1 MIRLAWV
8 AATTLLLAQAV
19 VAASNAP
26 RRQADCLDTTTAAEI
41 NRLFRLGGADKEI
54 ALCPLALVIVDPHK
68 EPIKFT
74 APRQSLYTLGLP
86 KDSRRA
92 TIVIENSDGR
102 HTGDLTTAI
111 DATCQKCQR
120 VSIRSLHVDGGQSH
134 LGQVEGG
141 EALIRIGGKAGNGQL
156 LQYVEAFGARGY
168 AVIHAASG
176 GGSCHNVT
184 ILDNTVHSSGNAP
197 LDAFLTSDLAR
208 LRDGPAPYDGLE
220 RPGTWTDGISLA
232 CYNSIVSAN
241 VVKDVSGVG
250 IALRGS
256 AGAQVH
262 HNTVV
267 ADDRDML
274 VGISIVANPHA
285 SVDAAHQRAI
295 YVRENRIHAG
305 QAMIRVGLSTGSG
318 TWSTDELPGRHQ
330 IPYESSIVHNRFTSM
345 NGYYGYAMALS
356 DATGL
361 QILENAISASIWGS
375 ETNACLA
382 HPGFV
387 PPTPLIRDPR
397 SVTFAPDP
405 ETGDF
410 QPSFVDRHFGFLLCV
425 GPGSG
430 SSSTELARHSIGPQ
444 HGEVQGLTGVD
455 TGLLLQQMHPSIPAP
470 EARSGGSRRNT
481 MRQTIR
487 RGKKKLET
495 HIAPDGSEFAIA
507 KKALRQVDR
516 TLVQQKAQKHFG
528 MRPQSP
534 TLPRPPRPAPHHP
547 PPVVEKPPHVEP
559 EPRDEAAVA
568 GLPATSGE
576 PSSPQQEEPKIELA
590 KPEKPP
596 LPPSFRETKP
606 PFAKPLPPLGMRK
619 SRRGLSG
626 AIEESSHKHHHPYEA
641 IKRRGGSGHGF
652 FGRY

>member
-1 MIRLAWV
+1 MTTLRLASMVW
-8 AATTLLLAQAV
+8 ALLLVRAA
-19 VAASNAP
+19 VAASNP
-26 RRQADCLDTTTAAEI
+26 PKRQGDCLDTTTAAEI
-41 NRLFRLGGADKEI
+41 NRLFRVGGAHKQI

-74 APRQSLYTLGLP
+74 APHQSLYTLAYP
-86 KDSRRA
+86 QDNVRA

-111 DATCQKCQR
+111 DATCKKCE
-120 VSIRSLHVDGGQSH
+120 
-134 LGQVEGG
+134 VEGG
-141 EALIRIGGKAGNGQL
+141 EALIRIGGPAGNGQL
-156 LQYVEAFGARGY
+156 LQHVEAFGARGY
-168 AVIHAASG
+168 AVVHAASG
-176 GGSCHNVT
+176 AGACRNIT
-184 ILDNTVHSSGNAP
+184 IIDNSIHSSGNAP

-232 CYNSIVSAN
+232 CQDSIVSAN

-285 SVDAAHQRAI
+285 AVQAPKQRAI

-318 TWSTDELPGRHQ
+318 AWSTDELPGSHQ
-330 IPYESSIVHNRFTSM
+330 IPYRSSIVHNRFTSM
-345 NGYYGYAMALS
+345 NGYYGYVMALS

-361 QILENAISASIWGS
+361 QILENAVSASIWGS

-405 ETGDF
+405 ETGEF
-410 QPSFVDRHFGFLLCV
+410 QPSFFDAHFGFLLCV

-430 SSSTELARHSIGPQ
+430 SSSTEIARHSIGPQ
-444 HGEVQGLTGVD
+444 HGEQGLAGVD
-455 TGLLLQQMHPSIPAP
+455 TGLLLQQMHPAVAP
-470 EARSGGSRRNT
+470 IEPRPGSRRRT
-481 MRQTIR
+481 LRQTIR
-487 RGKKKLET
+487 RGNKKLEM
-495 HIAPDGSEFAIA
+495 HIAPDGSEFAVA
-507 KKALRQVDR
+507 KNALRQVDR
-516 TLVQQKAQKHFG
+516 DAVQQKAQKHFG
-528 MRPQSP
+528 AARPQSP
-534 TLPRPPRPAPHHP
+534 TLPRPPRPAPHRP
-547 PPVVEKPPHVEP
+547 PPVVDAPA
-559 EPRDEAAVA
+559 PRHEMREER
-568 GLPATSGE
+568 G
-576 PSSPQQEEPKIELA
+576 QQEELRAEIQPD
-590 KPEKPP
+590 
-596 LPPSFRETKP
+596 LPRHRETKP
-606 PFAKPLPPLGMRK
+606 RFAKPLPPLGMRK

-626 AIEESSHKHHHPYEA
+626 AIEDAHEYGHHRPYEA
-641 IKRRGGSGHGF
+641 LKRRGSSGFHGRF
-652 FGRY
+652 